1 MVETDSRSPPTSE
14 LSDMRST
21 GAVMLAQGLPTSRR
35 VALRGLQG
43 LVVAGTLLYAAST
56 LLRPSP
62 GASMLEDGWVA
73 PAVGVGAGLLCLA
86 RAVLV
91 RQARVAW
98 ASLGLGLGLYAVGT
112 IYWRWWVLPLE
123 QPPYPS
129 PADLLWLSF
138 YPLAFA
144 AVVLLVRRRVHRLQ
158 ASMWLDGLIGGL
170 GAAALAA
177 GLAFHT
183 ILDATGGSVAAVA
196 VTLTYPVADLLLL
209 MLVIGALAVVGGRPD
224 RALWL
229 LALGMMVFAA
239 ADTVYL
245 FRVATGTYQA
255 GTWLDGLLVV
265 AQTLVG
271 LAAWQPSRDDRVA
284 HLEGWAVLAVP
295 SLFALSSI
303 GVLVLAHFQPI
314 STLAVSLATGT
325 LLAVVVRTALTFRE
339 VRLLAESH
347 RQALTD
353 DLTGLGNRR
362 LLYRQLDA
370 ALTNRPEGR
379 AVALLIVDLDRFKE
393 VNDALGHHMGDQLLR
408 QIGPRLAAQLR
419 TSDLLVR
426 LGGDEFAIL
435 LTDTDPASAT
445 GVAQR
450 LLEGLN
456 EPFNLDGVAL
466 HVDASIGV
474 ALCPDHADT
483 ATTLLQRADVAMY
496 QAKAGHHGWQTYA
509 VGGQHQARDRLQTI
523 EDLRAALDR
532 DELVVYYQPKI
543 DPRTHQVLGVEAL
556 VRWAHPTQGLLYPD
570 SFLPLAEQTGLMR
583 QLTLIVLQTALQQG
597 QAWRRAGLDLP
608 VAVNLSVANLLDAHL
623 ARQVGDLLASLGL
636 PPRALEL
643 ELTEDTLMADPVRS
657 KQVLADL
664 RTLGLRLAVD
674 DYGTGYSSLAYLQ
687 ELAVDELKLDKSF
700 VMRMTYDRGAA
711 AIVRTTVDLAHS
723 LGLTMVAEGVENETA
738 LSELARLGCDLAQGY
753 HISKPLPADQLTGWL
768 QDRSQPQPIQPD
780 VTPVRRTPS

>member
-1 MVETDSRSPPTSE
+1 
-14 LSDMRST
+14 
-21 GAVMLAQGLPTSRR
+21 MLAQGLPTSRR
-35 VALRGLQG
+35 VAVRGLQG
-43 LVVAGTLLYAAST
+43 LVIVGTLLYVGST

-62 GASMLEDGWVA
+62 GARALLDDWAAPGIGVA
-73 PAVGVGAGLLCLA
+73 AGMLCLA

-91 RQARVAW
+91 RQARAAW
-98 ASLGLGLGLYAVGT
+98 AILGLGLELYAAGI

-138 YPLAFA
+138 YPLAYV
-144 AVVLLVRRRVHRLQ
+144 AVALLVRRRVQRLQ

-177 GLAFHT
+177 GLVFHT
-183 ILDATGGSVAAVA
+183 ILDATGGGVAAIA
-196 VTLTYPVADLLLL
+196 VTLSYPVADLLLL
-209 MLVIGALAVVGGRPD
+209 MLVIGALAVLGGRPD

-229 LALGMMVFAA
+229 LALGITVFAA
-239 ADTVYL
+239 ADTIYL

-255 GTWLDGLLVV
+255 GTWLDGLLVA

-271 LAAWQPSRDDRVA
+271 LAAWQPPPAQPTHR
-284 HLEGWAVLAVP
+284 LEGWAVLAVP

-303 GVLVLAHFQPI
+303 GVLVLGNYQPT
-314 STLAVSLATGT
+314 SSLAVVLATGT
-325 LLAVVVRTALTFRE
+325 LLAVVVRTALTFQE
-339 VRLLAESH
+339 VRVLAES
-347 RQALTD
+347 RRLALTD

-362 LLYRQLDA
+362 LLYRRLET
-370 ALTNRPEGR
+370 ALTQRVEGR

-393 VNDALGHHMGDQLLR
+393 INDALGHHMGDQLLQ
-408 QIGPRLAAQLR
+408 QIGPRLAAHLR
-419 TSDLLVR
+419 AGDLLVR
-426 LGGDEFAIL
+426 LGGDEFAVL
-435 LTDTDPASAT
+435 LADTDPASAT

-450 LLEGLN
+450 LLEGLK
-456 EPFNLDGVAL
+456 EPFDLEGVAL
-466 HVDASIGV
+466 HVDASIGL
-474 ALCPDHADT
+474 AWCPEHADT
-483 ATTLLQRADVAMY
+483 SVALLQRADVAMY
-496 QAKAGHHGWQTYA
+496 QAKEGHHGWQTYA
-509 VGGQHQARDRLQTI
+509 VGGQQHARDRLQTI
-523 EDLRAALDR
+523 EDLRVALDR
-532 DELVVYYQPKI
+532 DQLLVYYQPKI
-543 DPRTHQVLGVEAL
+543 DPRTHQVVGVEAL
-556 VRWAHPTQGLLYPD
+556 VRWAHPTHGLLYPD
-570 SFLPLAEQTGLMR
+570 TFLPLAEQTGLMR
-583 QLTLIVLQTALQQG
+583 QLTLVVLQTALQQG
-597 QAWRRAGLDLP
+597 QTWRRDGLDLP

-623 ARQVGDLLASLGL
+623 PRQVSDLLASLGL

-664 RTLGLRLAVD
+664 RALGLRLAVD

-723 LGLTMVAEGVENETA
+723 LGLTMVAEGVESEAA
-738 LSELARLGCDLAQGY
+738 LAELARLGCDLAQGY

-768 QDRSQPQPIQPD
+768 RTRTEQQPTPSD
-780 VTPVRRTPS
+780 VTPVIGTPS

>member
-1 MVETDSRSPPTSE
+1 
-14 LSDMRST
+14 MRLT
-21 GAVMLAQGLPTSRR
+21 GAAMLMQALTAPRR
-35 VALRGLQG
+35 LAVRGLQG
-43 LVVAGTLLYAAST
+43 LVVAGTLLYAGST
-56 LLRPSP
+56 LLRSSP
-62 GASMLEDGWVA
+62 QASVLLDGWVA
-73 PAVGVGAGLLCLA
+73 PGVGVGAGLLCLV
-86 RAVLV
+86 RALLV
-91 RQARVAW
+91 RQGRAAW
-98 ASLGLGLGLYAVGT
+98 ASLGLGQGLYAGGI

-138 YPLAFA
+138 YPLAFVA
-144 AVVLLVRRRVHRLQ
+144 LVLLVRRRVHRLQ

-183 ILDATGGSVAAVA
+183 ILDVTGGSRAAVA
-196 VTLTYPVADLLLL
+196 VTLGYPVADLLLL
-209 MLVIGALAVVGGRPD
+209 VLVIGALAMLGGRPD

-239 ADTVYL
+239 ADIIYL

-271 LAAWQPSRDDRVA
+271 LAAWQPPPSDRAVR
-284 HLEGWAVLAVP
+284 LEGWAVLAIP
-295 SLFALSSI
+295 SLFAFSSI

-314 STLAVSLATGT
+314 STLAVLLATGT
-325 LLAVVVRTALTFRE
+325 LLAVVVRTGLTFRE
-339 VRLLAESH
+339 VRALAESR

-362 LLYRQLDA
+362 LLYQQLEV
-370 ALTNRPEGR
+370 ALAQRAEHQ

-393 VNDALGHHMGDQLLR
+393 INDALGHHMGDQLLR
-408 QIGPRLAAQLR
+408 QIGPRLATLLR
-419 TSDLLVR
+419 NGDLLVR
-426 LGGDEFAIL
+426 LGGDEFAVL
-435 LTDTDPASAT
+435 LTNTDPASAT

-450 LLEGLN
+450 LLDGLM
-456 EPFNLDGVAL
+456 EPFDLDGVAL
-466 HVDASIGV
+466 HVDASVGL
-474 ALCPDHADT
+474 AWCPEHADT

-496 QAKAGHHGWQTYA
+496 QAKEGHHGWQPYA
-509 VGGQHQARDRLQTI
+509 VGGQHKARDRLQTI
-523 EDLRAALDR
+523 EDLRVALDR
-532 DELVVYYQPKI
+532 DQLVVYYQPKI
-543 DPRTHQVLGVEAL
+543 DPRTRQVVGVEAL
-556 VRWAHPTQGLLYPD
+556 VRWAHPTHGLLYPD
-570 SFLPLAEQTGLMR
+570 TFLPLAEQTGLMR
-583 QLTLIVLQTALQQG
+583 QLTLVVLQTALRQG
-597 QAWRRAGLDLP
+597 QAWRRDGLDLP

-636 PPRALEL
+636 PARALEL

-664 RTLGLRLAVD
+664 RALGLRLAVD

-700 VMRMTYDRGAA
+700 VMRMTYDQGAA

-723 LGLTMVAEGVENETA
+723 LGLTMVAEGVESETA
-738 LSELARLGCDLAQGY
+738 LSELARLGCDVAQGY
-753 HISKPLPADQLTGWL
+753 HISKPLPAEQLTSWIQARL
-768 QDRSQPQPIQPD
+768 QPQPIRPD
-780 VTPVRRTPS
+780 VAAVIDTPS

>member
-1 MVETDSRSPPTSE
+1 
-14 LSDMRST
+14 MRLT
-21 GAVMLAQGLPTSRR
+21 GAAMLTQGLAAPRR
-35 VALRGLQG
+35 VAVRGLQG
-43 LVVAGTLLYAAST
+43 LVMVGTLAYASST
-56 LLRPSP
+56 LLRSP
-62 GASMLEDGWVA
+62 ASDAGVLLDGWVA
-73 PAVGVGAGLLCLA
+73 SAIGVGAGLLCLT

-91 RQARVAW
+91 RPGRAAW
-98 ASLGLGLGLYAVGT
+98 ASLGVGLELYAAGL

-123 QPPYPS
+123 PPPYPS

-138 YPLAFA
+138 YPLAYV
-144 AVVLLVRRRVHRLQ
+144 AVVLLVRRRVGRWQ

-183 ILDATGGSVAAVA
+183 ILDVTGGSVAAIA
-196 VTLTYPVADLLLL
+196 VTLSYPVADLLLL
-209 MLVIGALAVVGGRPD
+209 VLVIGALAVLGGRPD
-224 RALWL
+224 RVLWL
-229 LALGMMVFAA
+229 LALGMTVFAA

-265 AQTLVG
+265 AQTLLG
-271 LAAWQPSRDDRVA
+271 LAAWQPPPSDRTIR
-284 HLEGWAVLAVP
+284 LEGWGVLAMP

-303 GVLVLAHFQPI
+303 GVLVLGNFQPI
-314 STLAVSLATGT
+314 SPLAVVLATGT

-362 LLYRQLDA
+362 LLYRRLEA
-370 ALTNRPEGR
+370 ALTQRAEGR

-393 VNDALGHHMGDQLLR
+393 INDALGHHMGDQLLR

-419 TSDLLVR
+419 AGDLLVR
-426 LGGDEFAIL
+426 LGGDEFAVL
-435 LTDTDPASAT
+435 LADTDPAGAT

-450 LLEGLN
+450 LLEGWN
-456 EPFNLDGVAL
+456 EPFDLEGVAL
-466 HVDASIGV
+466 HVDASIGL
-474 ALCPDHADT
+474 AWCPEHADT

-496 QAKAGHHGWQTYA
+496 QAKASHHGWQTYA
-509 VGGQHQARDRLQTI
+509 VGGQRHTRDRLQTI
-523 EDLRAALDR
+523 EDLRAALDH

-543 DPRTHQVLGVEAL
+543 DPRTRQVVGVEAL
-556 VRWAHPTQGLLYPD
+556 VRWAHPTHGLLYPD
-570 SFLPLAEQTGLMR
+570 TFLPLAEQTGLMR
-583 QLTLIVLQTALQQG
+583 QLTLAVLQTSLQQV
-597 QAWRRAGLDLP
+597 QAWRRDGLDLP

-623 ARQVGDLLASLGL
+623 PGQVSDLLAGLGL
-636 PPRALEL
+636 PARALEL

-664 RTLGLRLAVD
+664 RALGLRLAVD

-723 LGLTMVAEGVENETA
+723 LGLTMVAEGVESETA
-738 LSELARLGCDLAQGY
+738 LLELARLGCDLAQGY
-753 HISKPLPADQLTGWL
+753 HISKPLPADQLTNWL
-768 QDRSQPQPIQPD
+768 HIRTQPWPTQPD
-780 VTPVRRTPS
+780 ARPVMGTSS